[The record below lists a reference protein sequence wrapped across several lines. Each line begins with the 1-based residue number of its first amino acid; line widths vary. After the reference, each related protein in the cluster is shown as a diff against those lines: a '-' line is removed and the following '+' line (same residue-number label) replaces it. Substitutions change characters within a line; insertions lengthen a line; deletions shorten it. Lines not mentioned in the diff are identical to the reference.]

1 MDYDARWLKTSR
13 FSIMNPPTILPAGFD
28 SAEHFLSAI
37 IDSSDDAIIT
47 KDLNGIV
54 TSWNKAAERIFG
66 YTAEEMIG
74 EPILKL
80 IPTDR
85 KEEEPAILHRL
96 RHGERVDH
104 FDTKRRHK
112 DGHELDISLTI
123 SPVKNRAGDIVGASK
138 VARDITLQKQAAL
151 VLARANDETV
161 RQNRLK
167 DEFVTTLSHELRT
180 PLQSIVGWVQIL
192 QGGDLAEGELAQ
204 GLEVIGRN
212 AKAQQHIIEDLLDM
226 SRILSG
232 KVRLDVQKIELATVL
247 EAALETVRP
256 AAQSKGIKLHA
267 LVTQGTTP
275 ISGDPQRMQQVFW
288 NLLTNAIKFTPR
300 GGRIDVVLQRVD
312 SHLEASVTDS
322 GMGIASDF
330 LPHVFDRFR
339 QADASNVRSHG
350 GLGLG
355 LSIVK
360 HLVEMHGGQVLAKS
374 PGPGKGATFSVV
386 VPLAPVAERS
396 FQSSLRDD
404 DALDAPSRPRPAL
417 HGFTVLVVD
426 DDQDSRVMVAKTLE
440 RAGASVRTA
449 GGADEALGTLTG
461 DLPDVLVSDIG
472 MPGKNGYALLEEL
485 RARPAEQGGKIPAA
499 ALTAYTR
506 VEDRVQAMCA
516 GFQILLPKP
525 VDATEL
531 VATVAA
537 LAKQAR

>member
-1 MDYDARWLKTSR
+1 MT
-13 FSIMNPPTILPAGFD
+13 PPSNLPFGFD

-54 TSWNKAAERIFG
+54 TSWNKSAERIFG

-74 EPILKL
+74 QPILRL
-80 IPTDR
+80 IPAER
-85 KEEEPAILHRL
+85 KQEEPAILQRL

-104 FDTKRRHK
+104 FDTKRCHK
-112 DGHELDISLTI
+112 DGHQLDISLTI
-123 SPVKNRAGDIVGASK
+123 SPVKNRAGEIVGASK
-138 VARDITLQKQAAL
+138 IARDISLQTQAAQI
-151 VLARANDETV
+151 LATANDETV

-167 DEFVTTLSHELRT
+167 DEFLTTLSHELRT

-192 QGGDLAEGELAQ
+192 QVGDLSEGELAQ

-256 AAQSKGIKLHA
+256 AAQSKGVKIHA
-267 LVTQGTTP
+267 FVHSAATT
-275 ISGDPQRMQQVFW
+275 ITGDPQRMQQVFW

-300 GGRIDVVLQRVD
+300 GGQIDVTLQRVD
-312 SHLEASVTDS
+312 SHLEASITDT
-322 GMGIASDF
+322 GIGIVGDF
-330 LPHVFDRFR
+330 LPNVFDRFR
-339 QADASNVRSHG
+339 QADASNSRSHG

-360 HLVEMHGGQVLAKS
+360 HLVELHGGNVFARS
-374 PGPGKGATFSVV
+374 PGPGQGATFSVV
-386 VPLAPVAERS
+386 LPFTAVTEQSFALARREGNEADLQGHPI
-396 FQSSLRDD
+396 
-404 DALDAPSRPRPAL
+404 PAL
-417 HGFTVLVVD
+417 HAITVLIVD
-426 DDQDSRVMVAKTLE
+426 DDQDSRMMVAKTLE
-440 RAGASVRTA
+440 KAGAKVSTA
-449 GGADEALGTLTG
+449 GSADEALRLL
-461 DLPDVLVSDIG
+461 DISLPDVLVSDIG
-472 MPGKNGYALLEEL
+472 MPEKNGYAFLEEL
-485 RARPAEQGGKIPAA
+485 RARPPEKGGKIPAA

-525 VDATEL
+525 VDAMEL

-537 LAKQAR
+537 LAKQARQGG